1 MELRPIL
8 STLQRHKTT
17 SLLLILEIALTCA
30 IVCNAVF
37 MINHRLQHMHMTS
50 GIDEHALV
58 QIQLAEIAPT
68 PDIYARAREDLAVLR
83 QVPGV
88 QAVALTNQLPMEGRE
103 PSSNLKLDPAQR
115 ERTLNAASYF
125 GEDLPQAL
133 GARVVAGRNLTPGE
147 SVNADVVINGLAN
160 GDTKG
165 LPAVTMI
172 TQALAD
178 RLWPG
183 QNPLGKTIYLTD
195 KLGVR
200 VVGVLAD
207 LARGSP
213 YDDATAHY
221 SFILPIFMGAGKDWS
236 YVIRTRPQDRET
248 VLRAAVAALKKAD
261 PERVVTRQRTYDE
274 LREQFFADDR
284 AMAGILVGVIVA
296 LLTVTAL
303 GIVGLASFWV
313 GQRRRTIGVRRAL
326 GATRADILR
335 YFQAENFLLA
345 SFGIALG
352 MVLAYGINLFLMMHD
367 ALPRLPGIYFPV
379 GALALWVIGQLAVL
393 GPALRASHVP
403 PVVATRGA

>member
-8 STLQRHKTT
+8 STLRRHKTT
-17 SLLLILEIALTCA
+17 SWLLILEIALTCA

-37 MINHRLQHMHMTS
+37 MIGHRLQHMHMSS

-68 PDIYARAREDLAVLR
+68 PDIFARAREDLAVLR
-83 QVPGV
+83 QVPGA
-88 QAVALTNQLPMEGRE
+88 QAVALTNFLPMEGRG
-103 PSSNLKLDPAQR
+103 SNSNLKLDPAQR
-115 ERTLNAASYF
+115 ERTLTAASYF
-125 GEDLPQAL
+125 GEDLSQTL
-133 GARVVAGRNLTPGE
+133 GARLVAGRDLAADE
-147 SVNADVVINGLAN
+147 FVNADAVVKGLAN

-165 LPAVTMI
+165 LPAVTVI

-195 KLGVR
+195 QLGVR

-207 LARGSP
+207 LARGTP

-221 SFILPIFMGAGKDWS
+221 SMILPIFMGAGKDWS
-236 YVIRTRPQDRET
+236 YVIRTRPQDRQA

-261 PERVVTRQRTYDE
+261 PKRVVTEQRTYDE
-274 LREQFFADDR
+274 LREKFFANDR
-284 AMAGILVGVIVA
+284 AMAGILVDVIVA

-313 GQRRRTIGVRRAL
+313 AQRRRTIGVRRAL
-326 GATRADILR
+326 GATRGDILR
-335 YFQAENFLLA
+335 YFQIENFLLV
-345 SFGIALG
+345 SFGVALG
-352 MVLAYGINLFLMMHD
+352 MVLAYGINVFLMMHYE
-367 ALPRLPGIYFPV
+367 LPRLPGIYFPV
-379 GALALWVIGQLAVL
+379 GALALWTIGQLAVL
-393 GPALRASHVP
+393 GPARRAAQVP
-403 PVVATRGA
+403 PVVATRSA

>member
-8 STLQRHKTT
+8 STLRRHQTT
-17 SLLLILEIALTCA
+17 SWLLILQIALTCA

-37 MINHRLQHMHMTS
+37 MIGHRLQHMHMSS

-88 QAVALTNQLPMEGRE
+88 QAVALTNFLPMEGRG
-103 PSSNLKLDPAQR
+103 SNSNLKLDPAQR
-115 ERTLNAASYF
+115 ERTVTAGSYF
-125 GEDLPQAL
+125 GEDLPQTM
-133 GARVVAGRNLTPGE
+133 GARLVAGRYLSPDE
-147 SVNADVVINGLAN
+147 FVNADVVVKGLAR

-165 LPAVTMI
+165 LPAVTVI

-195 KLGVR
+195 QLGVQ

-207 LARGSP
+207 LARGNP
-213 YDDATAHY
+213 YNDATAHY

-248 VLRAAVAALKKAD
+248 VLKAAVAALKKAD
-261 PERVVTRQRTYDE
+261 PKRVVTQQRTYDE
-274 LREQFFADDR
+274 LREKFFADDR

-296 LLTVTAL
+296 LLTVTTL

-313 GQRRRTIGVRRAL
+313 GQRRRSIGVRRAL
-326 GATRADILR
+326 GATRGDILR
-335 YFQAENFLLA
+335 YFQTENFLLV
-345 SFGIALG
+345 SFGIVLG
-352 MVLAYGINLFLMMHD
+352 MLLAYGINVFLMMHYE
-367 ALPRLPGIYFPV
+367 LPRLPGIYFLV
-379 GALALWVIGQLAVL
+379 GALALWAIGQLAVL

-403 PVVATRGA
+403 PVVATRGG